1 MALVFDLGSPNH
13 PKGHALLYFEDSA
26 QRGRWLSTYVVV
38 LPVKVDLSKYLPP
51 MFLSQAQMGSLDI
64 QDMSAFAFPPVP
76 EPVDSRDWLEQ
87 LASLRGDDLINGGTL
102 SSQDLQRSMMAINE
116 FVREYD
122 SLCQHYQ
129 DAATVP
135 AVEPQPPAELS
146 VSHFM
151 YEFMTPS
158 ERLGDLSKL
167 IGKLQ
172 FAVAGPDAQM
182 VEETKG
188 ELRAIASHF
197 AEHFW
202 MDRLLDAAGSS
213 DDRDRRLARLYLDRC
228 YRLVDEDYLKAKQI
242 EEEILRLGS

>member
-1 MALVFDLGSPNH
+1 MALVFDLGSPNS

-26 QRGRWLSTYVVV
+26 QPGRWLSTYMVV
-38 LPVKVDLSKYLPP
+38 LPVRVDISKYLPP

-76 EPVDSRDWLEQ
+76 ESVDSRDWLERI
-87 LASLRGDDLINGGTL
+87 ASLRGDDLINGGPL
-102 SSQDLQRSMMAINE
+102 SSQDMQRSMMAINE
-116 FVREYD
+116 FVQEYAR
-122 SLCQHYQ
+122 LCQRYQ
-129 DAATVP
+129 DAASPVD
-135 AVEPQPPAELS
+135 EPLPPAELS

-151 YEFMTPS
+151 YEFMTPN
-158 ERLGDLSKL
+158 ERLEELSKL

-182 VEETKG
+182 AEETKA
-188 ELRAIASHF
+188 ELQAIASHF

-213 DDRDRRLARLYLDRC
+213 DDRDRRLAQLYLDRC